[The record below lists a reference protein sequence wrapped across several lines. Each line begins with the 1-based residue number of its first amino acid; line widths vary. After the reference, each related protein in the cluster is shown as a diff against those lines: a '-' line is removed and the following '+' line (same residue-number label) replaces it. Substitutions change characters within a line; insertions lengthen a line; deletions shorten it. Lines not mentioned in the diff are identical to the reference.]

1 MNQKASLTRDTSAPP
16 PGRTTAD
23 LLAFLDYARRTGLL
37 TDASA
42 TTYRQGAL
50 RILSAQLDPDAC
62 DLIGLDTEVAIAQ
75 FTVANPDLS
84 DASRRQY
91 ASGFRK
97 AQHLLRDYHAN
108 PARWHEKAE
117 HAEHGWLAHED
128 GGLELHIPLT
138 RDREI
143 QLILPPE
150 FNAADM
156 RLARRVL
163 NAYLRGLIPA
173 ENPDPDQE

>member
-1 MNQKASLTRDTSAPP
+1 MAAEAALARDTSAPQ
-16 PGRTTAD
+16 PGRTTAH

-42 TTYRQGAL
+42 TTYRQCAL
-50 RILSAQLDPDAC
+50 RILSAQPEPEST
-62 DLIGLDTEVAIAQ
+62 DLIALDTELAIAQ
-75 FTVANPDLS
+75 FTVAHPDLS
-84 DASRRQY
+84 DASRKQY

-97 AQHLLRDYHAN
+97 AQHLLRDYHIN
-108 PARWHEKAE
+108 PARWHEKAA
-117 HAEHGWLAHED
+117 HTEHGWLEGAD
-128 GGLELHIPLT
+128 GALELRIPLT
-138 RDREI
+138 RNREI
-143 QLILPPE
+143 HLTLPPD

-173 ENPDPDQE
+173 ETGETED